1 MALAARAA
9 LVITIAIRQGF
20 PLQFGGSQRFM
31 AARTSTG
38 MSDEPVPLIH
48 FYGRHRGLVL
58 ILLLLFVFCLALRLH
73 GFSLPQWHAQLDGSP
88 ANEVLL
94 GHPREIRADD
104 WAAALCTIFAQRE
117 HDPAFA
123 VFNENIGLGADM
135 IASPIKTPVR
145 HYVTLFRPHLW
156 GYFFGR
162 DLGLAWHW
170 WSASLGF
177 FYGHFF
183 GFFRVRGGGFSLL
196 LVGGFVLPFWPLFRF
211 LVPVYGGLIPL

>member
-1 MALAARAA
+1 MALAARPA
-9 LVITIAIRQGF
+9 LVIAIAKRHGF

-48 FYGRHRGLVL
+48 FDGRHRGLVL

-117 HDPAFA
+117 HDPRSEERR
-123 VFNENIGLGADM
+123 VGKE
-135 IASPIKTPVR
+135 
-145 HYVTLFRPHLW
+145 
-156 GYFFGR
+156 GR
-162 DLGLAWHW
+162 
-170 WSASLGF
+170 S
-177 FYGHFF
+177 
-183 GFFRVRGGGFSLL
+183 RVRAE
-196 LVGGFVLPFWPLFRF
+196 
-211 LVPVYGGLIPL
+211 